1 MSTPLTT
8 RPCLNCQG
16 GRKNLCSVTYMTW
29 VGNDLIT
36 VPNFPAWIC
45 DICGERTYDT
55 RAMAQLT
62 MLLNAETGTP
72 VQPGLQCIENNPPAN
87 TPPA

>member
-1 MSTPLTT
+1 
-8 RPCLNCQG
+8 
-16 GRKNLCSVTYMTW
+16 MTW

-45 DICGERTYDT
+45 DICGDRTYDT
-55 RAMAQLT
+55 HAMAQLT
-62 MLLNAETGTP
+62 MLLNAETGSP
-72 VQPGLQCIENNPPAN
+72 VQPGFQLTEKNPPAS